1 MTLII
6 LYQTV
11 MRKYY
16 PLILSLVTVG
26 LLFSSC
32 QKEEPETS
40 VNGEVD
46 FSISAGIPSGL
57 TTYAQPELQSHLGGA
72 NNLDKEVYDL
82 RYILEVWTDEA
93 TPQLAYKEIITEDNF
108 GGVTFKARLLAK
120 KYNFVFWADFVNEGG
135 EDNLVYNADELTAIT
150 YADLT
155 DRRAGQDLADA
166 YYAVVPV
173 DLTTAG
179 QTMKQVT
186 LKRPFGKIRLIATDQ
201 LSGNLQTERP
211 SSTEV
216 VYGNYNVPTTFN
228 ALTKEASGSA
238 AAGSYI
244 FTPQTEEYVLNGTA
258 QNKTGYVL
266 GYDYIFSSDEVPS
279 YAFNVTVKSESGQI
293 GYRELSNIP
302 VAENKLTTV
311 IGNFYTNEGA
321 LDVIVEDPFD
331 NEESFDVPES
341 TTVNSSAAL
350 QDAIDAAADGDIIII
365 APGTYGAFTPAQST
379 QSQNYFQLPTDKN
392 LIFRGAN
399 AGIDPNTG
407 TRGEETVVTIP
418 FTYAHTTKTTAD
430 FTFDGLTF
438 TEQGQISV
446 GKESGANLTFTNNIV
461 KDQTRTVDAN
471 NAFFATPYTYGAS
484 FTMGDIVVENNLLDG
499 AGLGTTNSC
508 GFRMWGIANA
518 TFKNNVFKNFTH
530 SAAQFDNVSGDLNLD
545 GNSFENCDNYKFRV
559 QVINIDGE
567 RNYGSNEG
575 DVTEKGF
582 FKIERTGTGYDSFA
596 DVLAAAQANDVIL
609 IAEGEYGLNQDITSA
624 AGNNQEFYLP
634 IETQGL
640 TLKGK
645 GSAENTIVYGSE
657 VTANGAWG
665 TQTTL
670 IIFAEDVTISN
681 LTLMPKQEANKLI
694 EIRANG
700 FELSDCIVVP
710 NSIVD
715 GASLT
720 DAASVYFA
728 EDVTSGTIR
737 NNKFEYGNIAFDGIM
752 DGTFTI
758 EGNTFDK
765 FNQLENTLYPTFTCS
780 YWGSGKE
787 VYKSKMVVNIKNNTF
802 TNVEPLGA
810 TNDIPVVRASY
821 GIFNLDGNSFPTDG
835 VYWKSAPGTNI
846 PNSFGAVYVDYNS
859 VIDRVWGNDP
869 DPETG
874 SPYYGLPQSF
884 AISNDM
890 VELETTTSK
899 RWQGYTAKTVGMQ
912 TSSYWEI
919 ASTLTLTGD
928 DQQVSKCI
936 SLYLDYEYVEFR
948 FVQDVNGNRSWQY
961 WMPSTAYDG
970 DGEYMKISDELGI
983 PTEKGEYEIKITFNG
998 GIITHL
1004 INGKEVGSY
1013 NLGEKKTKIG
1023 TVSLISYGYDQSYKT
1038 TWSYPVVRY

>member
-1 MTLII
+1 
-6 LYQTV
+6 

-16 PLILSLVTVG
+16 LLILSLATTG
-26 LLFSSC
+26 FIFSSC
-32 QKEEPETS
+32 QKDEPATN

-57 TTYAQPELQSHLGGA
+57 TTYAQPDLQSHLGGA

-93 TPQLAYKEIITEDNF
+93 TPKLAYKEIITEDNF

-135 EDNLVYNADELTAIT
+135 NDNLVYNADELTAIT

-179 QTMKQVT
+179 QTMNKVT

-216 VYGNYNVPTTFN
+216 AYGNYNVPTTFN
-228 ALTKEASGSA
+228 ALTKETSGSA

-244 FTPQTEEYVLNGTA
+244 FTPQTEEYVLNGSS
-258 QNKTGYVL
+258 QNKTGYIL

-321 LDVIVEDPFD
+321 MDVIVEDPFD
-331 NEESFDVPES
+331 NEENVDVPES
-341 TTVNSSAAL
+341 ITVNSSTAL
-350 QDAIDAAADGDIIII
+350 QNAIDAAADGDIIII
-365 APGTYGAFTPAQST
+365 APGSYGAFTSAQST
-379 QSQNYFQLPTDKN
+379 QSYFQLPTDKS
-392 LIFRGAN
+392 LIIRGAN

-407 TRGEETVVTIP
+407 TRGEETIITIP
-418 FTYAHTTKTTAD
+418 FVYAHSTETTAD

-438 TEQGQISV
+438 AEQGQISV

-461 KDQTRTVDAN
+461 KDQTRATDAN
-471 NAFFATPYTYGAS
+471 NAFFATPYTYGTS
-484 FTMGDIVVENNLLDG
+484 YTMGEIVVENNLIDG
-499 AGLGTTNSC
+499 EGLGATNSC
-508 GFRMWGIANA
+508 GFRIWGVASA

-545 GNSFENCDNYKFRV
+545 GNSFENCDNYKLRV
-559 QVINIDGE
+559 QVVNIDGE
-567 RNYGSNEG
+567 RNYGSNEA

-582 FKIERTGTGYDSFA
+582 LKIERTGTGYDTFA
-596 DVLAAAQANDVIL
+596 DVLAAAQENDVIL
-609 IAEGEYGLNQDITSA
+609 IAEGEYALNQEITSTS
-624 AGNNQEFYLP
+624 GNNQKFYLP

-645 GSAENTIVYGSE
+645 GSAEKTVVYGSE
-657 VTANGAWG
+657 ITPNGSWG

-670 IIFAEDVTISN
+670 IIFAENVKISN
-681 LTLMPKQEANKLI
+681 LTLMPKQETNKLI

-710 NSIVD
+710 NSKVT
-715 GASLT
+715 GACLT

-728 EDVTSGTIR
+728 EDVTNGTIK

-765 FNQLENTLYPTFTCS
+765 FNQWEDTLYPTFTCS
-780 YWGSGKE
+780 YWGNGKE
-787 VYKSKMVVNIKNNTF
+787 LNKSNMVVNIKNNTF

-821 GIFNLDGNSFPTDG
+821 GIFNLEGNSFPTDG
-835 VYWKSAPGTNI
+835 VYWKSAPGSNI
-846 PNSFGAVYVDYNS
+846 PNSFGAVYVNYNS
-859 VIDRVWGNDP
+859 AIDQKWITDRTEPKN
-869 DPETG
+869 
-874 SPYYGLPQSF
+874 F
-884 AISNDM
+884 AISND
-890 VELETTTSK
+890 VIEFETLTAPANQWYA
-899 RWQGYTAKTVGMQ
+899 WQGRKAAVNMDEQSSWEVTA
-912 TSSYWEI
+912 
-919 ASTLTLTGD
+919 TLTLTG
-928 DQQVSKCI
+928 
-936 SLYLDYEYVEFR
+936 E
-948 FVQDVNGNRSWQY
+948 NRSVNKSIWLNIGIDWPIVLFKQDTDGTRTWKY
-961 WMPSTAYDG
+961 WDSTG
-970 DGEYMKISDELGI
+970 DGEWLDIPADANI
-983 PTEKGEYEIKITFNG
+983 PTTAGEYEIKITFNNG
-998 GIITHL
+998 TITHS
-1004 INGKEVGSY
+1004 INGTDVASYTLDEQTTAVKEIIFNSY
-1013 NLGEKKTKIG
+1013 SIGET
-1023 TVSLISYGYDQSYKT
+1023 YKT